1 MTIRV
6 SLKLNN
12 RDKPIE
18 AKCDSFTL
26 GENLLIF
33 NMFMWIEEDHKP
45 VDDIYL
51 VEYSEIEDCSIN
63 YISDQGEFN
72 E

>member
-6 SLKLNN
+6 SLKLNS
-12 RDKPIE
+12 RESVIE
-18 AKCDSFTL
+18 GICDSFTL
-26 GENLLIF
+26 GENLLTF
-33 NMFMWIEEDHKP
+33 QNFKYTQEEHEP

-63 YISDQGEFN
+63 YVNDEGEFD